1 MTDFNNLDPNNM
13 QDKADEVVDG
23 VEKIINEAE
32 AQQPQP
38 EAPKYQEAPQ
48 PNQYQA
54 PGQPY
59 GQPNQYQAPG
69 QPYGQQTQYQAP
81 QQPYGQQH
89 QAPQQPYGQQTQYQ
103 APQQPYGQ
111 QQYQA
116 PQQPYGQPQ
125 YQAPIGYDQKS
136 KIVAGLLGIFLGS
149 LGIHNFYLG
158 FTSRAI
164 IQIVVTIITCG
175 IGSLWGFIEGIMLI
189 CGSYNNN
196 LDANG
201 IPLKD

>member
-1 MTDFNNLDPNNM
+1 MVLNMTDFNNLDPNNM
-13 QDKADEVVDG
+13 QDKADEVADN

-32 AQQPQP
+32 VQQPQP
-38 EAPKYQEAPQ
+38 EAPKYQEATQ

-59 GQPNQYQAPG
+59 GQPNQYQAPQ

-81 QQPYGQQH
+81 QQPYGQQ
-89 QAPQQPYGQQTQYQ
+89 Q

>member
-13 QDKADEVVDG
+13 QDKADEVVAD
-23 VEKIINEAE
+23 VENIINESE

-38 EAPKYQEAPQ
+38 EAPTYQEAPQ
-48 PNQYQA
+48 PNPYQA

-59 GQPNQYQAPG
+59 GG
-69 QPYGQQTQYQAP
+69 QPQYQAP
-81 QQPYGQQH
+81 QQPYGQQ
-89 QAPQQPYGQQTQYQ
+89 QYKAPQQPYGQQQYQ

-116 PQQPYGQPQ
+116 PQQPYGQPPQ
-125 YQAPIGYDQKS
+125 YQPYGQPQYNAPMGYDQKS
-136 KIVAGLLGIFLGS
+136 KIVAGLLGIFLGG

-201 IPLKD
+201 ISLKD